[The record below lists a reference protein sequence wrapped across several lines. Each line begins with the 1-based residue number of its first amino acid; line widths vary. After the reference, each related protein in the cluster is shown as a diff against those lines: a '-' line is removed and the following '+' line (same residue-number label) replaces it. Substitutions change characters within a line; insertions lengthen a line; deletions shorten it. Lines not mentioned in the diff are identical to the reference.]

1 MSILIDNRR
10 VGAGSPAYIIAELSA
25 NHNGD
30 YAVAETMIQA
40 AKDAGAD
47 AVKLQTYTAD
57 TITMDS
63 DLECFTIRGGTLWD
77 EKTLYELYQ
86 QAATP
91 WDWQPRLKAFADS
104 IGITLFSSPF
114 DATAVD
120 FLEEMNV
127 PAYKI
132 ASFEAVDI
140 PLIEYTASTGKPII
154 ISTGICSEEEIHEAI
169 AACYRVGNQDVIL
182 LKCTSAYPAA
192 LESMNLATI
201 PAMQETFGCEVG
213 LSDHTMNIETPVAA
227 IALGASVIEK
237 HFIMDRALGGPDAG
251 FSLDIHEFRDMVTA
265 VRNTETLLGSPN
277 YAVREDARRLARS
290 LFVHSAVQKGD
301 PLTKNNIRSV
311 RPNNGLS
318 PKHWNDVLG
327 RKVKTDLE
335 PGTPLRWEDIEG
347 ERT

>member
-1 MSILIDNRR
+1 MTSAIDNMNI
-10 VGAGSPAYIIAELSA
+10 GAGERVYIIAELSA

-30 YAVAETMIQA
+30 YATAEAMIQA

-77 EKTLYELYQ
+77 GKTLYELYE

-120 FLEEMNV
+120 FLEEMDV

-140 PLIEYTASTGKPII
+140 PLIEYTASKEKPVI
-154 ISTGICSEEEIHEAI
+154 ISTGICSVEEIAEAVE
-169 AACYRVGNQDVIL
+169 ACQRMGNSDVIL
-182 LKCTSAYPAA
+182 LKCTSAYPASP
-192 LESMNLATI
+192 ESMNLLTLAD
-201 PAMQETFGCEVG
+201 MRERFGC
-213 LSDHTMNIETPVAA
+213 A
-227 IALGASVIEK
+227 
-237 HFIMDRALGGPDAG
+237 GGG
-251 FSLDIHEFRDMVTA
+251 
-265 VRNTETLLGSPN
+265 
-277 YAVREDARRLARS
+277 
-290 LFVHSAVQKGD
+290 
-301 PLTKNNIRSV
+301 
-311 RPNNGLS
+311 
-318 PKHWNDVLG
+318 
-327 RKVKTDLE
+327 
-335 PGTPLRWEDIEG
+335 
-347 ERT
+347 